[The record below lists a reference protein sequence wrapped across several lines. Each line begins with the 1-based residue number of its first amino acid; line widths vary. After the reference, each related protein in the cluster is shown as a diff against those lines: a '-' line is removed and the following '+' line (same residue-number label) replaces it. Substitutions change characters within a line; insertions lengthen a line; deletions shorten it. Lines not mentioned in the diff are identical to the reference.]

1 MRIFDSHAHYD
12 DSRYSEDF
20 QTVMDKNKAAGVEKI
35 MLAATDLDSSK
46 HLIEMAKSNSLFLAS
61 VGIHPENAKYAK
73 KEDLLEI
80 EALAKDPAVRAI
92 GEIGLDY
99 HYGSDKEEQKF
110 YFEKLLDIA
119 EKAEKPVIIHSR
131 DATEDMMNILRSRKI
146 HNGVV
151 HCFSGSKETAAEL
164 LKMGYYIGFTGVVT
178 FKNASRA
185 VENVAAVPIE
195 RLLIETD
202 CPYMAPEPH
211 RGERNDS
218 SYLTY
223 IAEKISEIKNISP
236 EEVAEITY
244 NNACRLFGER
254 GK

>member
-1 MRIFDSHAHYD
+1 MRIYDSHAHYD
-12 DSRYSEDF
+12 DERYSEDF
-20 QTVMDKNKAAGVEKI
+20 SEVLDRNQKVGVEKI

-46 HLIEMAKSNSLFLAS
+46 VILDMADKNPVFSAS
-61 VGIHPENAKYAK
+61 VGIHPENAKLAK
-73 KEDLLEI
+73 PSDLEEI
-80 EALAKDPAVRAI
+80 EKLANDKRVKAI

-131 DATEDMMNILRSRKI
+131 DATEDTLNILRKRKV

-151 HCFSGSKETAAEL
+151 HCFSGSKETAMEL

-178 FKNASRA
+178 FKNARA
-185 VENVAAVPIE
+185 AIDNVAAVPLN

-202 CPYMAPEPH
+202 CPYMAPTPH
-211 RGERNDS
+211 RGERNES
-218 SYLTY
+218 SYLTF
-223 IAEKISEIKNISP
+223 IVEKIAEIKNISP
-236 EEVAEITY
+236 EEVAEETFK
-244 NNACRLFGER
+244 NAVALFGE
-254 GK
+254 GE

>member
-1 MRIFDSHAHYD
+1 MQHIR
-12 DSRYSEDF
+12 
-20 QTVMDKNKAAGVEKI
+20 
-35 MLAATDLDSSK
+35 
-46 HLIEMAKSNSLFLAS
+46 
-61 VGIHPENAKYAK
+61 
-73 KEDLLEI
+73 
-80 EALAKDPAVRAI
+80 
-92 GEIGLDY
+92 EIGLDY

-131 DATEDMMNILRSRKI
+131 DATEDVMNILRSRKI